1 MAQPS
6 TRRHDLDR
14 MLGACDPAL
23 PGRLT
28 TEGIDGALDEIG
40 AAITGLPRGQRR
52 AKRRRWLAAPRGFL
66 LAGAI
71 LALIAAGAAATKLL
85 TADTGQYAKGWEI
98 KAGGPGQFLR
108 TSAPDFCRVALNLS
122 SDIAYPPGYADWRS
136 WVLVAEEGLK
146 RVTPTGPCGP
156 NTQTSNGEVSSGA
169 LRGFFAMS
177 AFCAW
182 VYNWRQGKLDGDTG
196 SAARA
201 ARVIASA
208 PDWKAVLAEDP
219 HPSASPPYI
228 GPGQHGRMTIFG
240 WFLPFRSAV
249 LNGDVSLVSQLIS
262 SNYGPAGCPYFKPPA
277 ASHGG
282 TELPARS
289 SS

>member
-1 MAQPS
+1 M
-6 TRRHDLDR
+6 
-14 MLGACDPAL
+14 
-23 PGRLT
+23 T

-40 AAITGLPRGQRR
+40 AAITGRPRPQR
-52 AKRRRWLAAPRGFL
+52 KVGRRRWLAAPRGLL

-98 KAGGPGQFLR
+98 KAGGPGQYLR

-122 SDIAYPPGYADWRS
+122 SDIAYPPGYADWRP

-146 RVTPTGPCGP
+146 HVTLAGPCGP
-156 NTQTSNGEVSSGA
+156 DTQGSGVQISSGA

-182 VYNWRQGKLDGDTG
+182 VEDWRQAKLESDHP
-196 SAARA
+196 AAGRA
-201 ARVIASA
+201 ARVIAAA
-208 PDWKAVLAEDP
+208 PGWRAVVAEDP
-219 HPSASPPYI
+219 HPSALPPYV
-228 GPGQHGRMTIFG
+228 GPGRHGQMTIFG
-240 WFLPFRSAV
+240 WFLPFRRAV
-249 LNGDVSLVSQLIS
+249 LTGDVSLVRQLIA
-262 SNYGPAGCPYFKPPA
+262 SNYGVAGCSSFNPPA